1 MFVLSKTKCVNCCR
15 KSTMNQ
21 NCKYCEEI
29 FCLNCVQQEIHKCE
43 KLEHM
48 VKEKQALLFNKL
60 HKEKCI
66 GSKIQKI

>member
-1 MFVLSKTKCVNCCR
+1 
-15 KSTMNQ
+15 MNQ